1 MQETK
6 SYGKIKAALAL
17 SILLILIASFAAAA
31 LEMELMQGEVKKGT
45 IPLLD
50 RDGVRHAALDEM
62 LAGLGFAPS
71 PATGGLIVTY
81 SGKKIEFWSG
91 SNVARVN
98 GMVYSLPSIIF
109 MQDGHWWGE
118 YNASLQAISQFLAS
132 ASRPSNISW
141 AQVGT
146 SRAAAS
152 TPVAPSQAT
161 KPAVTSATPSS
172 SPQGA
177 AKIAQVRWGDQDG
190 AYRAVIDISEEV
202 GVTLKESPG
211 VLEAT
216 FAGASSPAIGDSS
229 PWPGLS
235 VSSRQVSGNTILTF
249 QHGAGEVK
257 SFWLQDPPRFV
268 IDFFAGGRPATP
280 VVVQPSV
287 PEVTP
292 QSPATPAVSPAKQ
305 PTPPV
310 GNKRGLIVIDAGHGG
325 HDPGAVG
332 NKLREKDINLKA
344 AGELAASLKKLGYDV
359 KLTRT
364 DDRYLKLNE
373 RAVIANEANAD
384 IFISLHCNALP
395 KGKHA
400 SGIEL
405 YLMAESTDKDALN
418 LAVLENRELSGNA
431 QNAAEVNA
439 AADKRTQLLL
449 KILGDMQQND
459 KISESTV
466 LAERIYDKMR
476 GAGLSIRKV
485 RQAPFYVL
493 QGAGMP
499 ALLVEM
505 GYISEASD
513 AKLLNSQAHRQ
524 KMMNALAVGIQTYL
538 QHGPQGG
545 R

>member
-6 SYGKIKAALAL
+6 RHRKIEAALLL
-17 SILLILIASFAAAA
+17 SVLFLFFASFAADA
-31 LEMELMQGEVKKGT
+31 LEMDLMQGEVRKGT

-50 RDGVRHAALDEM
+50 QDGIRYAALDEM
-62 LAGLGFAPS
+62 LASLGFAPS
-71 PATGGLIVTY
+71 PVTGGLIVTY

-98 GMVYSLPSIIF
+98 GMVYSLPSVVF

-118 YNASLQAISQFLAS
+118 YNASLQAISQFLAG

-141 AQVGT
+141 AQAGA
-146 SRAAAS
+146 SRAAAT
-152 TPVAPSQAT
+152 TPVAPPRSDRPRTEPLAA
-161 KPAVTSATPSS
+161 PAVPE
-172 SPQGA
+172 GM
-177 AKIAQVRWGDQDG
+177 AKIAQVRWGEPGD
-190 AYRAVIDISEEV
+190 AYRAVVDVSDEV
-202 GVTLKESPG
+202 DVTLKESPG
-211 VLEAT
+211 QLEVT
-216 FAGASSPAIGDSS
+216 FAKTSAPAIDASA
-229 PWPGLS
+229 PWPGFS
-235 VSSRQVSGNTILTF
+235 VSSAGTSGNTVLTF
-249 QHGAGEVK
+249 KHSAKSVK
-257 SFWLQDPPRFV
+257 SFWLQGPSRYV
-268 IDFFAGGRPATP
+268 IDFYSEGPTP
-280 VVVQPSV
+280 TPLPTAK
-287 PEVTP
+287 PEVTTT
-292 QSPATPAVSPAKQ
+292 QQRSPAPSAPVPSPA
-305 PTPPV
+305 
-310 GNKRGLIVIDAGHGG
+310 GNKRQLIVIDAGHGG

-332 NKLREKDINLKA
+332 NKLKEKDINLKA
-344 AGELAASLKKLGYDV
+344 VGELSASLKKLGYDV
-359 KLTRT
+359 KLTRA

-418 LAVLENRELSGNA
+418 LAILENRELSGNA

-459 KISESTV
+459 KINESTV
-466 LAERIYDKMR
+466 LAEHIYDRMR

-505 GYISEASD
+505 GYITEASD

-524 KMMNALAVGIQTYL
+524 KMMDALAAGIQTYL
-538 QHGPQGG
+538 KRGPQGG